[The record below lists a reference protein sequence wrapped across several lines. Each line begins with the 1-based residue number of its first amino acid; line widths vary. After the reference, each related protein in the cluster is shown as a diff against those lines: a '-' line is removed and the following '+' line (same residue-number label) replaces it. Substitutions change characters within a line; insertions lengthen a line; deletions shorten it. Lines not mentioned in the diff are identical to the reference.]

1 MATATIPLKGSASM
15 ESKKVSISSKRQI
28 TIPQKFF
35 TLLGF
40 NTEAECIMR
49 GNELVLRPVK
59 ENTSG
64 EFAEQILADLIR
76 QGYSG
81 EELLEKFKQTQ
92 RKIRPAVEAM
102 LAEAD
107 RVAESKSGGYSL
119 EDVFGTEEILPPAAK
134 FLKKLKDKKLKSLY
148 KEAIEMICE
157 DYSIGEE
164 KTGDLAGMYGYD
176 IYYNK
181 TNYELAYRVRQ
192 LDDLIIIIIMAG
204 TRENFYEE
212 LKRYIRTI

>member
-1 MATATIPLKGSASM
+1 MFSERRMKNDTGTDPSTC
-15 ESKKVSISSKRQI
+15 SKIS
-28 TIPQKFF
+28 
-35 TLLGF
+35 
-40 NTEAECIMR
+40 E
-49 GNELVLRPVK
+49 
-59 ENTSG
+59 
-64 EFAEQILADLIR
+64 
-76 QGYSG
+76 
-81 EELLEKFKQTQ
+81 
-92 RKIRPAVEAM
+92 
-102 LAEAD
+102 
-107 RVAESKSGGYSL
+107 
-119 EDVFGTEEILPPAAK
+119 
-134 FLKKLKDKKLKSLY
+134 KLKDKKLKSLY

-192 LDDLIIIIIMAG
+192 LDDLIIIVIMAG

>member
-1 MATATIPLKGSASM
+1 MF
-15 ESKKVSISSKRQI
+15 SKRRMKND
-28 TIPQKFF
+28 TGTDPS
-35 TLLGF
+35 T
-40 NTEAECIMR
+40 C
-49 GNELVLRPVK
+49 
-59 ENTSG
+59 S
-64 EFAEQILADLIR
+64 
-76 QGYSG
+76 
-81 EELLEKFKQTQ
+81 
-92 RKIRPAVEAM
+92 KISE
-102 LAEAD
+102 
-107 RVAESKSGGYSL
+107 
-119 EDVFGTEEILPPAAK
+119 
-134 FLKKLKDKKLKSLY
+134 KLKDKKLKSLY

-164 KTGDLAGMYGYD
+164 KTGNLTGMYDYD